1 MTAYSFNIFI
11 IFVIHL
17 SFIFHRSHGGH
28 FEVIQPQNRTVN
40 QNGSASISC
49 EHTADVTNSVKDVRL
64 NGISLTDKPRLLC
77 QMEKKDCKNI
87 TMHQESLQ
95 KWLFIILNI
104 GPEAMKMTYQCEF
117 TVKIGDID
125 HDVKGKPTILLP
137 GQKETICAPQPPP
150 PPPPPQSHQLRWIL
164 IGLLALM
171 LLYSCVITFFYII
184 LRCRNKDPENSI
196 YVEMRKAPPSR
207 NPHLDTYCG

>member
-17 SFIFHRSHGGH
+17 SFIFHQSHGGH
-28 FEVIQPQNRTVN
+28 FEVIQPQSRTVN
-40 QNGSASISC
+40 QDGLASISC
-49 EHTADVTNSVKDVRL
+49 EHTADVKNSVKDVRL
-64 NGISLTDKPRLLC
+64 NGINRPDETRLLC
-77 QMEKKDCKNI
+77 QMGKKDCKNI
-87 TMHQESLQ
+87 IMHQESLQ
-95 KWLFIILNI
+95 KWLFIILSI
-104 GPEAMKMTYQCEF
+104 GPEAMNMTYQCEF
-117 TVKIGDID
+117 TVKIGTMD

-150 PPPPPQSHQLRWIL
+150 PQLMWIL

-171 LLYSCVITFFYII
+171 LLYSCVITFFYIT

-207 NPHLDTYCG
+207 NPHLDTYCV